1 MHGWLHGIVLMVLAA
16 AACPAAF
23 ANGEMIYVRH
33 CAACHGPAGAGA
45 AGIPDLT
52 DGVWQYGGSPEAI
65 EYTIANGRRSTMPA
79 LGMALDEEGLNQMV
93 AYVLG
98 LSEAGSDPAAPED
111 VLGSRRMGSDPG
123 ESLFLMF
130 CASCHGEDGQGTP
143 SLGAPDL
150 TDKAWLYGRDSA
162 TVRDVISNGRSNEMP
177 AFADTLSAADI
188 AALASFI
195 KVFGEQ

>member
-1 MHGWLHGIVLMVLAA
+1 
-16 AACPAAF
+16 
-23 ANGEMIYVRH
+23 
-33 CAACHGPAGAGA
+33 
-45 AGIPDLT
+45 
-52 DGVWQYGGSPEAI
+52 
-65 EYTIANGRRSTMPA
+65 
-79 LGMALDEEGLNQMV
+79 
-93 AYVLG
+93 
-98 LSEAGSDPAAPED
+98 
-111 VLGSRRMGSDPG
+111 MGSDPG